1 MINRKLE
8 LALELSL
15 SDRSDLK
22 TLILFANSL
31 KEEIEN
37 QPIHGYSSIDRKIF
51 ECAEHIY
58 KAASTLARQKFVS
71 YETDSIVAR
80 AMISQSQLDLLDLA
94 LKESD
99 KRAED
104 RQRFLDNLVTFKYL
118 RKKIAEM

>member
-1 MINRKLE
+1 MINRKIE

-22 TLILFANSL
+22 TLILVANSL

-37 QPIHGYSSIDRKIF
+37 QPIHGYSPIDRKIF

-58 KAASTLARQKFVS
+58 KTASTLARQKFVS
-71 YETDSIVAR
+71 YETDSIVAE

-99 KRAED
+99 KRSED
-104 RQRFLDNLVTFKYL
+104 RQWFRDNL
-118 RKKIAEM
+118 M

>member
-22 TLILFANSL
+22 TLISVSSSL
-31 KEEIEN
+31 KEEIES
-37 QPIHGYSSIDRKIF
+37 QSIHGYSPIDRKIF

-58 KAASTLARQKFVS
+58 NTASTLSRQKFVS
-71 YETDSIVAR
+71 YKTDSIVAE
-80 AMISQSQLDLLDLA
+80 AIISQSQLDLLNLA

-104 RQRFLDNLVTFKYL
+104 RQWFRENL
-118 RKKIAEM
+118 M